1 MTHALLDSEKLDKA
15 INVLE
20 ARIRL
25 HRSNDEITPEE
36 LEKRRQLYDALHKL
50 RAVRMAL
57 AIRTSTH
64 YSCTRSLMWAFG

>member
-57 AIRTSTH
+57 AIRTPTH
-64 YSCTRSLMWAFG
+64 YYLH